1 MGEGWREGE
10 SGLVPTS
17 HSPGGRG
24 QREELTQGPQLTALV
39 LHPTSQFSLLG
50 NGGFWD
56 CQRRV
61 CSLNLRPA
69 LLNFPLS
76 LPFLPATIPSESPLC
91 WSWKRQTSDLGLELT
106 DFIDR

>member
-17 HSPGGRG
+17 HSPGGTG
-24 QREELTQGPQLTALV
+24 QREELTQGPRLTAPV

-50 NGGFWD
+50 NGRFWD

-61 CSLNLRPA
+61 CSFDPRPA
-69 LLNFPLS
+69 LPNFPLS
-76 LPFLPATIPSESPLC
+76 LPPPPSRNP
-91 WSWKRQTSDLGLELT
+91 
-106 DFIDR
+106 F